1 MIMEF
6 NKDFL
11 GKLFEQATMNPRLR
25 QSFDLRTSSADNSQ
39 RMLNALLPG
48 TVVPIHRH
56 EDTTE
61 TVVCLCGKMDEVI
74 YEEVV
79 TYGKGA
85 PDAMPMGMDAQDV
98 TRNVEY
104 REVQRIRLCPA
115 EGKYGCQVPKGAWH
129 TVEVIEP
136 SVIFE
141 AKDGAYGED
150 GSETARA

>member
-1 MIMEF
+1 MTMEF
-6 NKDFL
+6 DKDFL

-25 QSFDLRTSSADNSQ
+25 QNLDLRTSGEDTSQ

-56 EDTTE
+56 EYTTE
-61 TVVCLCGKMDEVI
+61 TVVCLCGKLDEVI

-79 TYGKGA
+79 TYEKA
-85 PDAMPMGMDAQDV
+85 VPDTMPMGIDAQDV
-98 TRNVEY
+98 TRKVDY

-141 AKDGAYGED
+141 AKDGAYKG
-150 GSETARA
+150 